1 MLALTE
7 KLTSR
12 RAVEQLGGR
21 GRPDPASDQTTV
33 AEIWRLST
41 VELKKM
47 TKTQ

>member
-1 MLALTE
+1 MLTLTDE
-7 KLTSR
+7 PTSR
-12 RAVEQLGGR
+12 RADAQLGGR
-21 GRPDPASDQTTV
+21 GRPDPTSDQTTV